1 MKTKRTMKKISFV
14 ILFAVIFSAFML
26 NFTVNAETKAA
37 QEGAYIKYTVD
48 INKPDGETLAYN
60 FFNIKQLDYVIQA
73 GDKIEYDVYVTVEE
87 AGWGAVDGNATTPS
101 GNLRDTGSVDTD
113 GASIHT
119 GSDVSFFAYEKWYH
133 RTLEIGDNEN
143 CVGQTIKQFQ
153 IASHPNSDE
162 LVYQGIALY
171 DNIVITNNGE
181 VKLVIFKDES
191 DWVPDEVKLNHE
203 KDCTA
208 NLEMLVFTAEEM
220 QAFIDAEEAA
230 IKAKEEKEAAKAE
243 AEALRQA
250 SVEQASI
257 DAALAAEQAA
267 NETEAAANEDE
278 NGDGSEA
285 DTTSSSASDEGKSL
299 NVLLIFGIIAVA
311 VVVIVIIIV
320 VVVSSKKKQK

>member
-1 MKTKRTMKKISFV
+1 MKTKKTIKKVSFV
-14 ILFAVIFSAFML
+14 ILFAVIFSAFMF
-26 NFTVNAETKAA
+26 NFTVSAETKAA

-60 FFNIKQLDYVIQA
+60 FFNMKQIDYVIQA
-73 GDKIEYDVYVTVEE
+73 GDMIEYDVYITVEE
-87 AGWGAVDGNATTPS
+87 AGWGAVDGNATTPT

-143 CVGQTIKQFQ
+143 CVGQTINQFQ
-153 IASHPNSDE
+153 IASHPNNDE
-162 LVYQGIALY
+162 ASYQGIALY
-171 DNIVITNNGE
+171 DNIVITNKGE
-181 VKLVIFKDES
+181 VKLVIFKDEG
-191 DWVPDEVKLNHE
+191 DWIPDQVKLNHE

-208 NLEMLVFTAEEM
+208 TLEVLVFTAEEM

-230 IKAKEEKEAAKAE
+230 IKAQEEKEAAKAE

-267 NETEAAANEDE
+267 NETEVLSEDA

-285 DTTSSSASDEGKSL
+285 DTTNSSDSDDEKSI
-299 NVLLIFGIIAVA
+299 NVLLIVGIVA
-311 VVVIVIIIV
+311 GVLVIIIIVV